1 MIGFGQSCLS
11 RDSTENTL
19 ICFWFS
25 VDNSNEIVLLEFLA
39 IDEEVK
45 LNDLR
50 LEKKIISKLFLNNP
64 NIKSFNIDLY
74 NDPATVASEDVET
87 LFVYELVE

>member
-1 MIGFGQSCLS
+1 MKA
-11 RDSTENTL
+11 
-19 ICFWFS
+19 
-25 VDNSNEIVLLEFLA
+25 LEFLA

>member
-1 MIGFGQSCLS
+1 MKA
-11 RDSTENTL
+11 
-19 ICFWFS
+19 
-25 VDNSNEIVLLEFLA
+25 LEFLA

-74 NDPATVASEDVET
+74 NDPATVSEDVET
-87 LFVYELVE
+87 LIVYELVE